1 MKQKRESRRSWWKR
15 RSVLNVRNGRLV
27 LLALVSIA
35 MGAAATVLTAY
46 LGIR

>member
-1 MKQKRESRRSWWKR
+1 MKKSRDNRRSWWKR

-27 LLALVSIA
+27 LLAVVSIA
-35 MGAAATVLTAY
+35 MGTAATLLTAY